1 SSTDAYFIASA
12 NEEVNKSNTFG
23 KIKANVQWLEKNLD
37 KTFSLNINKYKQEKQ
52 KLVDINKQM
61 DDLYKLPVPMKVI
74 NLPADTAE
82 INSATDKADNNNK
95 WIKAV
100 SSDIFIDETVKIIG
114 KMIEGGN
121 MARKD

>member
-1 SSTDAYFIASA
+1 M
-12 NEEVNKSNTFG
+12 NKSNTFG
-23 KIKANVQWLEKNLD
+23 KIKSNVQWLEKNLD

-52 KLVDINKQM
+52 KLVEINKQM